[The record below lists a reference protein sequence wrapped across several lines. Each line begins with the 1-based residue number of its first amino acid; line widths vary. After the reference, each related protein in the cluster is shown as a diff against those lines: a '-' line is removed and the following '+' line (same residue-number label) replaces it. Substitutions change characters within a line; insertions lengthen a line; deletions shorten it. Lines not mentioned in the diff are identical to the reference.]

1 MRNDIETREI
11 ADDELDAVS
20 GGIISVSGGL
30 AGAVSSDVSDVVGLV
45 GSLNTVQAATGL
57 VSNVPGLVSGIT
69 GVSVNTGRA
78 GL

>member
-1 MRNDIETREI
+1 MRNDIETREL

-30 AGAVSSDVSDVVGLV
+30 AGAVSSDVTDVVGLV
-45 GSLNTVQAATGL
+45 GSLDTVQAATGL
-57 VSNVPGLVSGIT
+57 VSHVPGLVSGIT

>member
-11 ADDELDAVS
+11 ADTELDAVS
-20 GGIISVSGGL
+20 GGIISVHGGL
-30 AGAVSSDVSDVVGLV
+30 VGAVSSDVNDVVGLV
-45 GSLNTVQAATGL
+45 GSLNTVQTATGI
-57 VSNVPGLVSGIT
+57 VSHVPGLVQGIT

>member
-11 ADDELDAVS
+11 DDTELDAVS

-30 AGAVSSDVSDVVGLV
+30 AGAVTSDVNNVVGVV
-45 GSLNTVQAATGL
+45 GSLHTVQAATGI
-57 VSNVPGLVSGIT
+57 VSHVPGLATGIT

-78 GL
+78 GI

>member
-11 ADDELDAVS
+11 DDTELDAVS

-30 AGAVSSDVSDVVGLV
+30 AGAVTSDVNDIVGV
-45 GSLNTVQAATGL
+45 AGSLHTVQAATGI
-57 VSNVPGLVSGIT
+57 VSHAPGLVTGIT
-69 GVSVNTGRA
+69 GVSVNAGRA

>member
-11 ADDELDAVS
+11 DDTELDAVS
-20 GGIISVSGGL
+20 GGLINVSGGL
-30 AGAVSSDVSDVVGLV
+30 AGAVTSDVNDVVGLV
-45 GSLNTVQAATGL
+45 GSLSTVQTATGI
-57 VSNVPGLVSGIT
+57 VSHVPGLVSGIT

>member
-11 ADDELDAVS
+11 DDTELDAVS

-30 AGAVSSDVSDVVGLV
+30 AGAVTSDVTNVVGVV
-45 GSLNTVQAATGL
+45 GSLHTVQAATGI
-57 VSNVPGLVSGIT
+57 VSHVPGLVTGVT
-69 GVSVNTGRA
+69 GVSVNAGRA

>member
-11 ADDELDAVS
+11 NDTELDAVS

-30 AGAVSSDVSDVVGLV
+30 AGAVTSDVSNVVGLV
-45 GSLNTVQAATGL
+45 GSLDTVRTATGI
-57 VSNVPGLVSGIT
+57 VSHVPGLVTGIT
-69 GVSVNTGRA
+69 GVSVNAGRA

>member
-11 ADDELDAVS
+11 DDTELDAVS

-30 AGAVSSDVSDVVGLV
+30 AGAVTSDVSNVVGLV
-45 GSLNTVQAATGL
+45 GSLGTVQAATGI
-57 VSNVPGLVSGIT
+57 VSHVPGLVTGIT
-69 GVSVNTGRA
+69 GVSVNSGRA

>member
-11 ADDELDAVS
+11 DDTELDAVS

-30 AGAVSSDVSDVVGLV
+30 AGAVTSDVTNVVGVV
-45 GSLNTVQAATGL
+45 GSLHTVQAATGIVSHVPSL
-57 VSNVPGLVSGIT
+57 VTGVT
-69 GVSVNTGRA
+69 GVSVNAGRA

>member
-11 ADDELDAVS
+11 DDTELDAVS

-30 AGAVSSDVSDVVGLV
+30 AGAVTSDVSGVVGLV
-45 GSLNTVQAATGL
+45 GSLHTVQAAQGI
-57 VSNVPGLVSGIT
+57 VSHVPGLVTGIT